1 MKKKLLSLSLL
12 GLLSCASD
20 NKPEIPPGLIPPEK
34 LTSILA
40 DIHVAE
46 AQLETVHLGVD
57 TAKIVFNRMQED
69 IFKKR
74 GVSKKD
80 FDKTYDYYLN
90 KNLSALDQIYEGL
103 VDTLGMREVKFGSQP
118 GSAPAPAIEPDVNKL
133 Q

>member
-12 GLLSCASD
+12 GLLSCAQD
-20 NKPEIPPGLIPPEK
+20 KKPEVPPGLIPPDK
-34 LTSILA
+34 LTTILA
-40 DIHVAE
+40 DIHIAE
-46 AQLETVHLGVD
+46 AQLETIHLGVD
-57 TAKIVFNRMQED
+57 TAKVVFNRMQED

-74 GVSKKD
+74 GVTRKE

-103 VDTLGMREVKFGSQP
+103 VDTLGMREVKI
-118 GSAPAPAIEPDVNKL
+118 SAQTGVPMPPKSDQAPL